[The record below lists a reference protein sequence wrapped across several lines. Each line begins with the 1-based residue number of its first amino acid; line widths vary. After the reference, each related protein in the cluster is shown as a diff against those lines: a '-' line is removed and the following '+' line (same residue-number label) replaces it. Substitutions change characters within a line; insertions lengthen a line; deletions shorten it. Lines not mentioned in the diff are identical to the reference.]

1 MKKGKKGIR
10 RRRKIRA
17 QGVIVLITVFSV
29 LLYLGSRVFLNS
41 KTLAMSM
48 ENQDLLDSIA
58 NVQNEVDDLQKEI
71 QNLETRSTVL
81 GKVETGI
88 RDIPDNMV
96 IIDQD

>member
-81 GKVETGI
+81 GKVDTGI
-88 RDIPDNMV
+88 RDIPDNIV